1 MACAIY
7 ESEKVPSLGTF
18 LLYKQSRLRQSSHLV
33 SFQDGAIFCLSRTTG
48 LGRFLPVTT
57 DRFGSVRALEG
68 LCADLTALIFEL
80 LR

>member
-1 MACAIY
+1 MPWQDIHI
-7 ESEKVPSLGTF
+7 TH
-18 LLYKQSRLRQSSHLV
+18 LLFGSFWDQRQ
-33 SFQDGAIFCLSRTTG
+33 AAM
-48 LGRFLPVTT
+48 GRFLPVTT